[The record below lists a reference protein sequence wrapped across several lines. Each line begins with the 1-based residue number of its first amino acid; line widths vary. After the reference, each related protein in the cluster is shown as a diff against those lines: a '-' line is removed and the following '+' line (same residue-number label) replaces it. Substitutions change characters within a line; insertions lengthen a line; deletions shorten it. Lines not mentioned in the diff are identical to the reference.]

1 MDAKNISI
9 GKDKWIEWVEFDS
22 QNDDLFELDSLLKS
36 TEKLWKAL
44 ETECVVGCCGI
55 YALRFW
61 EEDIERAANKMD
73 KNILR
78 HNLLDLIKQL
88 SEIESTILTSSM
100 LNQLIDKGVFI
111 RLLKHILNALSMK
124 KMNWQELKDGL

>member
-1 MDAKNISI
+1 MDTNNISI

-22 QNDDLFELDSLLKS
+22 QNVELFELDSLLKP

-44 ETECVVGCCGI
+44 ETECLVECCGI
-55 YALRFW
+55 DALKFW
-61 EEDIERAANKMD
+61 KEDIERATNEMD

-78 HNLLDLIKQL
+78 HNLLDLVKQL
-88 SEIESTILTSSM
+88 SEIESTILIISM

-111 RLLKHILNALSMK
+111 QLLKHILNSLP
-124 KMNWQELKDGL
+124 ND